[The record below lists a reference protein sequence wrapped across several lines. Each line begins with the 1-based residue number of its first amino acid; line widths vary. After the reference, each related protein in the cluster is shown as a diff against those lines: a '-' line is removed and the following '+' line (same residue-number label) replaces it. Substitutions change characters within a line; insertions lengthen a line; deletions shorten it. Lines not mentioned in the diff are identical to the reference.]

1 MEEQAPFIYRSFS
14 SDGTSSEAALLKA
27 AFDGNLDRI
36 KGVMKSLGIKQRTSS
51 SLFFYHGRLWG
62 AALCGMPGPFGGL

>member
-36 KGVMKSLGIKQRTSS
+36 KGTANPPSLRSIDPPLIRVASCMF
-51 SLFFYHGRLWG
+51 LRLIHLIG
-62 AALCGMPGPFGGL
+62 AYGDA